1 MSLDVSV
8 LPYRTC
14 RDVGGQMALQGCA
27 ASEMRRVLVPGG
39 RTVLAIWR
47 GIEHL
52 TLFGDLTNAEAR
64 HLEKLGVPYEDIAA
78 PFLMDSAEEIR
89 EVLETGG
96 FRDVSLSDATVMVT
110 FPSAATFVRDVE
122 LAYASVMPHFVE
134 NPDAFTSFVEAVERD
149 IRPKIEHSR
158 DGDGV
163 RFPLRTRMV
172 TARV

>member
-1 MSLDVSV
+1 
-8 LPYRTC
+8 
-14 RDVGGQMALQGCA
+14 
-27 ASEMRRVLVPGG
+27 
-39 RTVLAIWR
+39 
-47 GIEHL
+47 
-52 TLFGDLTNAEAR
+52 
-64 HLEKLGVPYEDIAA
+64 
-78 PFLMDSAEEIR
+78 
-89 EVLETGG
+89 
-96 FRDVSLSDATVMVT
+96 
-110 FPSAATFVRDVE
+110 VRDVE